1 MSEDDGREDGG
12 RKGVGRKNDGR
23 SSGHDEAMNR
33 RSFLRKTG
41 ASALGLGAL
50 GLTTTPAVAAQNAQQ
65 QNKKKKNKKLPPL
78 PYPASTDG
86 LPHIQRYRPL
96 GNTGM
101 KISDVSLGSGGVN
114 SPDTVRLAYELG
126 INYFDTAEMY
136 EKGRAERFIGE
147 ALKGKRDKVYITSK
161 VLTQPE
167 WKREQ
172 MMTELEGS
180 LKRLQTDYVDIY
192 MNHAV
197 NRISRIQSP
206 EWHEFVALAKKQGKI
221 RFSGMS
227 GHAGNLQKCLN
238 YAVDNDLVDVILTAY
253 NFGTDPAFYEKYTK
267 AFDFIAN
274 QAGLPQ
280 VLAKARKKGIGTIAM
295 KTQMGAKL
303 NDMQP
308 YEWGDATFSQA
319 AFRWVFTDPNVDALI
334 VSMRSLRQV
343 IEYVGAS
350 GQVGAGGV
358 GGLGKDEAR
367 LLREY
372 VRLAN
377 ASYCRNDCG
386 ECESSCPA
394 SVSIPDVLRARMYAV
409 DYGAGEMAQDSYE
422 RAKVNAAACESCSN
436 PTCLAACPYG
446 VAIPELTREAARLLG

>member
-1 MSEDDGREDGG
+1 VSDDGR
-12 RKGVGRKNDGR
+12 
-23 SSGHDEAMNR
+23 AMNR

-41 ASALGLGAL
+41 ASVLGVGAL
-50 GLTTTPAVAAQNAQQ
+50 GLSAPDTPAAQNQANTPDKQQ
-65 QNKKKKNKKLPPL
+65 KKKRLPPL
-78 PYPASTDG
+78 PYPDSTDG
-86 LPHIQRYRPL
+86 LPHVQRYRPL

-101 KISDVSLGSGGVN
+101 KISDISLGSGGVD
-114 SPDTVRLAYELG
+114 SPNTVRLAYELG

-136 EKGRAERFIGE
+136 QKGRAERFIGE

-161 VLTQPE
+161 VLTEPD

-180 LKRLQTDYVDIY
+180 LKRLQTDYLDVY

-197 NRISRIQSP
+197 NEIARIQSP
-206 EWHEFVALAKKQGKI
+206 EWQEFVALAKKQGKI

-227 GHAGNLQKCLN
+227 GHAGNLQECLH
-238 YAVDNDLVDVILTAY
+238 YAIDNDLVDVILTAY
-253 NFGTDPAFYEKYTK
+253 NFGTDPAFYEKFTK

-274 QAGLPQ
+274 QEGLPQ

-303 NDMQP
+303 NDIRP
-308 YEWGDATFSQA
+308 YEWGEATFSQA

-350 GQVGAGGV
+350 GQVGV
-358 GGLGKDEAR
+358 GKDEAR

-372 VRLAN
+372 IGLAN
-377 ASYCRNDCG
+377 ASYCRNDCSA
-386 ECESSCPA
+386 CEGSCPA
-394 SVSIPDVLRARMYAV
+394 AVSIPDVLRARMYAV

-422 RAKVNAAACESCSN
+422 RAAVNAAACESCTD
-436 PTCLAACPYG
+436 PICLAACPYG
-446 VAIPELTREAARLLG
+446 VTVPELTREAARLLG